1 MEGLPRLGP
10 RDARGHKGTFGTV
23 AVVGGCADEGGVRMI
38 GGVALAAIGAL
49 RAGAGLVRLAMPE
62 PVLSEGLVIA
72 PSATGVAL
80 GVDESGRL
88 VGHEAARRIDEL
100 SRGSD
105 CLVVGPGLGTGEG
118 GRAVTVRA
126 AGQEDCPVVLDADAL
141 NCLAETKEIRRDIRC
156 AAVIT
161 PHPGEYARL
170 ARSLGIPTACG
181 ESEGE
186 RAAACEGLARTLG
199 VVVVLKGAGTV
210 VSDGHE
216 TWTLR
221 GDHAANPVLGAAGT
235 GDVLAGV
242 IGGVIAQAP
251 PPVHAGSVVVRTGG
265 LSLFDAARVGVAAH
279 ALAAAK
285 WRERRSASG
294 GMLAMELAELIP
306 EAMEG
311 LRGG

>member
-1 MEGLPRLGP
+1 MEGLARLP
-10 RDARGHKGTFGTV
+10 QRDARGHKGTFGTV

-38 GGVALAAIGAL
+38 GGAALAAIGAL
-49 RAGAGLVRLAMPE
+49 RAGAGLARLAMPE
-62 PVLSEGLVIA
+62 PVLSSGMVIA

-80 GVDESGRL
+80 AVDGKGSL

-118 GRAVTVRA
+118 ARAVTVRA

-161 PHPGEYARL
+161 PHPGEFARL
-170 ARSLGIPTACG
+170 ARSLGIPSDCG
-181 ESEGE
+181 ESEQE
-186 RAAACEGLARTLG
+186 RANACESLARTLG

-210 VSDGHE
+210 VSDGHQ
-216 TWTLR
+216 TWTLQ
-221 GDHAANPVLGAAGT
+221 GADAANPALSTAGT
-235 GDVLAGV
+235 GDVLSGV

-265 LSLFDAARVGVAAH
+265 LSLFDAARVGVVAH
-279 ALAAAK
+279 ARAAGL
-285 WRERRSASG
+285 WRERRKASG
-294 GMLAMELAELIP
+294 GMLAMELAEAIP